1 MTQYQIGHKFPN
13 HDQGRKEALK
23 ALLDGV
29 CLKNSYGQITA
40 FINNHF
46 RYWNTLDP
54 GWCLLWDSSLIDRGP
69 WTVVEDPSKPKP
81 KPYSEM
87 TPEEQRARFEEV
99 LGWESFFINP
109 DNYTK
114 ARRAS
119 IIKAALELGLE
130 IKKGDA

>member
-69 WTVVEDPSKPKP
+69 TSTLDQDIRWAFEGADEFLKQYKERVEGQTNDP
-81 KPYSEM
+81 
-87 TPEEQRARFEEV
+87 A
-99 LGWESFFINP
+99 
-109 DNYTK
+109 
-114 ARRAS
+114 
-119 IIKAALELGLE
+119 
-130 IKKGDA
+130 